1 MIASQGSALPRKKRN
16 LNAYM
21 LGLCLTF
28 VLSLV
33 AKGLALLP
41 FLDIMGQLVLA
52 ILLGMVYRAF
62 AGVPEYAMPGI
73 AFSNKKLL
81 RLGIIL
87 LGMRLNLADIV
98 HAGPKVLLLAA
109 VNISVTLLA
118 VYGIAR
124 LMKVDPVMSLL
135 AACGSAICGAAAV
148 AAIAPQV
155 RANEQ
160 ETAVSAAVVALLGTL
175 FTLLYV
181 GLYPLL
187 GLSPAGYGVF
197 AGGTLHEVAHA
208 IAAAAPGG
216 KEAED
221 MAVIVKLT
229 RVALLVPVAVLVG
242 LWSSRKGGRTAP
254 GERTRIP
261 IPWFVLGFLV
271 MSGIHT
277 LGILPESAASQIVTA
292 AYMLMAMAM
301 AGLGLNVDFAV
312 FGRKGGRPFAA
323 ALLGSCL
330 LAGVGYVLV
339 KALGLA

>member
-1 MIASQGSALPRKKRN
+1 
-16 LNAYM
+16 M

-28 VLSLV
+28 VLSLL

-41 FLDIMGQLVLA
+41 FLGIMGQLVLA
-52 ILLGMVYRAF
+52 ILLGMAYRASV
-62 AGVPEYAMPGI
+62 GVPEYAMPGI

-98 HAGPKVLLLAA
+98 HAGPRVLLLA
-109 VNISVTLLA
+109 VINISVTLLA

-135 AACGSAICGAAAV
+135 SACGSAICGAAAV

-242 LWSSRKGGRTAP
+242 VWSSRKGAA
-254 GERTRIP
+254 GEKSRIP
-261 IPWFVLGFLV
+261 IPWFVLGFLG

-277 LGILPESAASQIVTA
+277 LGILPESAAAQIVTA

-323 ALLGSCL
+323 ALIGSCL
-330 LAGVGYVLV
+330 LAGVGYALV
-339 KALGLA
+339 RVLGLA

>member
-1 MIASQGSALPRKKRN
+1 MIASQGSALPRRKRN

-28 VLSLV
+28 VLSLL

-41 FLDIMGQLVLA
+41 FLGIMGQLVLA
-52 ILLGMVYRAF
+52 ILLGMAYRASV
-62 AGVPEYAMPGI
+62 GVPEYAMPGI

-98 HAGPKVLLLAA
+98 HAGPRVLLLA
-109 VNISVTLLA
+109 VINISVTLLA

-135 AACGSAICGAAAV
+135 SACGSAICGAAAV

-242 LWSSRKGGRTAP
+242 VWSSRKGAA
-254 GERTRIP
+254 GEKSRIP
-261 IPWFVLGFLV
+261 IPWFVLGFLG

-277 LGILPESAASQIVTA
+277 LGILPESAAAQIVTA

-323 ALLGSCL
+323 ALIGSCL
-330 LAGVGYVLV
+330 LAGVGYALV
-339 KALGLA
+339 RVLGLA